1 MLQRSPLCPGL
12 GQLNRLSDELLL
24 RVLSQLTA
32 NSLGRLSAC
41 CKGLYCFA
49 NHEDLWRT
57 LVLEVRPNAC
67 ALPCPQCHRLS
78 ALTI

>member
-1 MLQRSPLCPGL
+1 MLPTPLCPGL

-24 RVLSQLTA
+24 RILGNLTA

-57 LVLEVRPNAC
+57 LVLEVRPNAGV
-67 ALPCPQCHRLS
+67 LSCPERHKLD
-78 ALTI
+78 AIAN